1 MLSDTSKYAEQAQIF
16 LILNQVDKNIK
27 IQATHYKV
35 KCIFERSEVPKAKK
49 LVYRG
54 VENGVMVRGVILYH
68 SLDKWVG
75 GATLANARCE
85 CLTHS

>member
-49 LVYRG
+49 LVSIE
-54 VENGVMVRGVILYH
+54 VWKMVLWSEVSFFTIVLING
-68 SLDKWVG
+68 WVVQ
-75 GATLANARCE
+75 L
-85 CLTHS
+85 